1 MAHDGTQTL
10 HQVHDRAEVDDGDV
24 PLLHRMKDKK
34 EMLLL
39 GENSQGSLRG
49 FNRDKWWYGGMPYM
63 AIMIQRP
70 GARCQD
76 GDGFGWVMEF

>member
-1 MAHDGTQTL
+1 MTHDGTQTL

-49 FNRDKWWYGGMPYM
+49 FTVINGDM
-63 AIMIQRP
+63 
-70 GARCQD
+70 GACLT
-76 GDGFGWVMEF
+76 WPL